1 MEKGMAGGCGVCGGV
16 TFCAVNFKKSSD
28 STFYT
33 KKGKDFEW
41 DTCEITELKQPHV
54 M

>member
-1 MEKGMAGGCGVCGGV
+1 MEKGMAGGGGG

-28 STFYT
+28 STFCT
-33 KKGKDFEW
+33 KKGRDFEW